1 MIKEDKD
8 RLFKL
13 LDLFS
18 TIKDSGDCLLSNY
31 RKIMKDDTLLPNYEK
46 VLESDYIN
54 TKNNIVNSIVNTICN
69 SIVLNDE
76 LLKGGVISKHLTE
89 NILSIDKN
97 DLLNKSKALVELLSD
112 DVKTDLLLHYESNVE
127 LLSKIPRLLNTGN
140 YVSNIIDNNLLNSIT
155 LFNSKLD
162 FINKCLT
169 NMAESNILC
178 NENTPVVITSDTHFG
193 QKRTFELSK
202 RDRAFSS
209 VENMD
214 TVMIKYFK
222 DELIMNPNAIFIHLG
237 DRGGDPLNPNHIH
250 ETMRSFNILADKS
263 YLILGNYEV
272 CEMKNLNM
280 SFDEYREY
288 LIIKEGW
295 TNVFKHIAFI
305 TSPYKIENGLNPR
318 YCLIHDPLDFCCMKK
333 YSSPWTWCGTI
344 PP

>member
-1 MIKEDKD
+1 MK
-8 RLFKL
+8 
-13 LDLFS
+13 
-18 TIKDSGDCLLSNY
+18 LSNY
-31 RKIMKDDTLLPNYEK
+31 LQDQ
-46 VLESDYIN
+46 
-54 TKNNIVNSIVNTICN
+54 
-69 SIVLNDE
+69 LNQYSWA
-76 LLKGGVISKHLTE
+76 KQS
-89 NILSIDKN
+89 
-97 DLLNKSKALVELLSD
+97 
-112 DVKTDLLLHYESNVE
+112 
-127 LLSKIPRLLNTGN
+127 
-140 YVSNIIDNNLLNSIT
+140 
-155 LFNSKLD
+155 
-162 FINKCLT
+162 

-333 YSSPWTWCGTI
+333 YFQNNNERSDINDLYCLFGHIHGRQMVKRFGIDVGVDCHNYKPIKIQDCDFFINAIERKYYDDSVFC
-344 PP
+344 